1 MNGVL
6 LIPCVGP
13 MQSWGTRSR
22 FQERDTEREPTKSG
36 IVGMLCAALGRD
48 RSEPVDDLAA
58 LLMGVRVDRGGK
70 LVKDFQTAQNVA
82 VASGSSPQDLLSN
95 RYYLSDAAFLVGLEG
110 PIAFL
115 QELHVALRKP
125 VWPLFLGRKS
135 YVHSEPPYLS
145 DGLVVGASLKEAL
158 YGYPLMISVGEL
170 KRRKEGRGDG
180 ELVRFIFESREP
192 TPETRNDQPRS
203 FALGKRSFGQR
214 YVLTTSESVEAF
226 PLKGGED
233 VSDSALP

>member
-58 LLMGVRVDRGGK
+58 LLMGVRVDREGK
-70 LVKDFQTAQNVA
+70 LAKDFQTAQNVA
-82 VASGSSPQDLLSN
+82 VASGGSPQDLLSN

-110 PIAFL
+110 PVSL
-115 QELHVALRKP
+115 LNELHTALRKP
-125 VWPLFLGRKS
+125 IWPLALGRKS

-145 DGLVVGASLKEAL
+145 DGLAEGVSLREAL
-158 YGYPLMISVGEL
+158 CGRPLMVSDGEL
-170 KRRKEGRGDG
+170 KRRREGRGDG
-180 ELVRFIFESREP
+180 ARVRLVFESKEP
-192 TPETRNDQPRS
+192 TSETRDDQPRS

-214 YVLTTSESVEAF
+214 YVLTATESIGAF
-226 PLKGGED
+226 PLKGGTD
-233 VSDSALP
+233 VLDTALP